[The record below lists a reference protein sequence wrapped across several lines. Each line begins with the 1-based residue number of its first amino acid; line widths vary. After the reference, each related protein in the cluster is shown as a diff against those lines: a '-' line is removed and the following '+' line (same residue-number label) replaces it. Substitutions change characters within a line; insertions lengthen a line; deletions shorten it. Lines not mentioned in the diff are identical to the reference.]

1 MITSILVIAFL
12 IIVSAF
18 FSASETSLIGSSNAK
33 LHQYKNRGNKRAG
46 LVISLREKKDQ
57 LIGTVLIGNNVVNII
72 AASIAT
78 GIFIK
83 AYGEEGIYIASAVMS
98 VVVILFGEVLPKS
111 FAFKR
116 PEAISIFVAP
126 IFAVLVKIF
135 YPINLLFEQII
146 NLFDRLINSI
156 FKGSNKKSTNEA
168 YELIR
173 GTIAEHYVKGTVATQ
188 DKYMISGIL
197 DLAELTVYDIMVHRS
212 DVEFININNDLE
224 DVIKKVINSN
234 FSRFPVYEE
243 REDNIIGI
251 LHIKTLIREYEKF
264 KSQKLSSGK
273 KVFNLKKIL
282 LEPSFVPDSRVLKN
296 QLQDF
301 REKKN
306 HIAIVVNEYGAFE
319 GIITLEDILE
329 EIVGQ
334 IDDEHDKGKKKV
346 RKIRTGYYEIDAD
359 ISVRDL
365 NRQLH
370 WELVEDEFYPT
381 IAGLIIKQAGIIP
394 QEGQIFNF
402 FNVQF
407 EIIEMIGMQINI
419 IRAKK
424 LKQ

>member
-1 MITSILVIAFL
+1 MLTSILIIAFL
-12 IIVSAF
+12 LVVSAF

-33 LHQYKNRGNKRAG
+33 LHQYKNKGNKRAG
-46 LVISLREKKDQ
+46 LVLLLREKKDQ
-57 LIGTVLIGNNVVNII
+57 LIGTVLIGNNIINIV
-72 AASIAT
+72 AASMAT

-83 AYGEEGIYIASAVMS
+83 AYGEDGIYIASAVMS
-98 VVVILFGEVLPKS
+98 VLIILFGEVLPKS

-116 PEAISIFVAP
+116 PEVISIFVAP
-126 IFAVLVKIF
+126 IFAILVKIF

-146 NLFDRLINSI
+146 SFFDRVINFF
-156 FKGSNKKSTNEA
+156 FKDSNKKHTNEA
-168 YELIR
+168 YEVIR
-173 GTIAEHYVKGTVATQ
+173 GTIAEHYVKGTVASQ

-212 DVEFININNDLE
+212 DVEFININSGLE
-224 DVIKKVINSN
+224 DIIKKVINSN
-234 FSRFPVYEE
+234 FSRFPVYEDKE
-243 REDNIIGI
+243 GNIIGI

-264 KSQKLSSGK
+264 KNQQGVSNGK
-273 KVFNLKKIL
+273 KNFNIKRIL

-306 HIAIVVNEYGAFE
+306 HIAIVVDEYGAFE

-365 NRQLH
+365 NRYLH
-370 WELVEDEFYPT
+370 WELPEDEFYPT

-419 IRAKK
+419 IKAKK
-424 LKQ
+424 LK